1 MSGAKSGILM
11 LCSNLGDDRITP
23 LTAHQFHELRRRL
36 SQLER
41 PHEEEEDLSL
51 TSLEAMS
58 IPSALREQVLMLLE
72 RDAALQWYLRGAEQ
86 HSISVLTRLDEDYP
100 AWMEEKLTRNAPPLL
115 FALGNTALLRSPC
128 VALVGSRRLGRDNR
142 FFAERIGTLAAEEG
156 YTLVS
161 GGADGADTAAQEAC
175 LRSGGKVIVY
185 TPERL
190 SDLRERENVLYLSE
204 EGYHLPFSA
213 QRALMRNRLIH
224 AAGEM
229 TFVAQCTENHG
240 GSWRGSVE
248 NLHHH
253 WSPVYVFDDGS
264 AHARALV
271 NHGAKPIDIPQ
282 TLRPLQDEFSL
293 FSIFK

>member
-1 MSGAKSGILM
+1 M
-11 LCSNLGDDRITP
+11 LCCNLGDDRVLP
-23 LTAHQFHELRRRL
+23 LTAHQFHELRRRI

-41 PHEEEEDLSL
+41 PQDDSDLSL
-51 TSLEAMS
+51 QTLIDMS
-58 IPSALREQVLMLLE
+58 VPAALREQVLSLLE
-72 RDAALQWYLRGAEQ
+72 RDAALQWYLRGAER
-86 HSISVLTRLDEDYP
+86 HSVSVLTRLDEDYP

-115 FALGNTALLRSPC
+115 FALGNTALLRTPC
-128 VALVGSRRLGRDNR
+128 VSLVGSRRLGKDNR
-142 FFAERIGTLAAEEG
+142 RFAECIGTLAAEEG

-175 LRSGGKVIVY
+175 LRNGGKVIVF
-185 TPERL
+185 TPEKL

-253 WSPVYVFDDGS
+253 WSPVYVYDDGS
-264 AHARALV
+264 AHARALM
-271 NHGAKPIDIPQ
+271 NHGAEPIDLPQ
-282 TLRPLQDEFSL
+282 SICLLQDEVSL
-293 FSIFK
+293 FSIL